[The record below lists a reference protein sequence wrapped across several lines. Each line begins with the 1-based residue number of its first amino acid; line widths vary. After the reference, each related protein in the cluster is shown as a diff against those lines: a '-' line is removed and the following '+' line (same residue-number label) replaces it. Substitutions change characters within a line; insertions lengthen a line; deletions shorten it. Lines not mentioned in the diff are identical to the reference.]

1 MDEPMITMAL
11 HQLCRFLSLYYK
23 KKVLIFLDEYDTP
36 MQEAYLNGY
45 WKELVRF
52 MRSMFNAAFK
62 TNPYLERAVLMGITR
77 ISKESIFS
85 DLNNLKVISA
95 TSKKYE
101 TAFGFT
107 QQEVSHALEEYGLQ
121 NQEQEVKDWYDGF
134 RFGDCD
140 HLYNPWSVINFL
152 DERVIKDYWVNTS
165 SNSLTEKLVREGSA
179 DVKQVMEDLM
189 CGQNFC
195 TQIEEEI
202 IYSQLDDEESVLW
215 SLLLASGY
223 LKVRDFYTDQACGTT
238 TYVLALTNKEVTFMF
253 RKMIRRWFDPCR
265 KAYHVFLNALL
276 SGDLQAMNAYMNR
289 IVLASVRS
297 FDSGTKP
304 SEDTQ
309 P

>member
-1 MDEPMITMAL
+1 
-11 HQLCRFLSLYYK
+11 
-23 KKVLIFLDEYDTP
+23 

-179 DVKQVMEDLM
+179 DVKQV
-189 CGQNFC
+189 
-195 TQIEEEI
+195 
-202 IYSQLDDEESVLW
+202 
-215 SLLLASGY
+215 
-223 LKVRDFYTDQACGTT
+223 
-238 TYVLALTNKEVTFMF
+238 LALTNKEVTFMF